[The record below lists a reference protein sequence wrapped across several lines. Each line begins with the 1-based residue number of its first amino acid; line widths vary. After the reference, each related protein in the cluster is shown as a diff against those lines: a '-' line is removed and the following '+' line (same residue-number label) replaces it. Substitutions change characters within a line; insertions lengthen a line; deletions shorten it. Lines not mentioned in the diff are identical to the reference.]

1 VIAIN
6 YYKATEA
13 MLYNYNAMHAEI
25 RNIDLEIEELQNE
38 YNGPAPISYEEKS
51 TLTNKFNSNVENEV
65 INKDFKPGQLE
76 KRKHKLEIQ
85 IKKIDNALNILDP
98 RSLEIIKLRYFYKI
112 NNRDIAEKL
121 NLTEEWI
128 CKLKNNIINRISNL
142 INI

>member
-1 VIAIN
+1 MIVIN

-13 MLYNYNAMHAEI
+13 MLYNYNAMNAEI

-65 INKDFKPGQLE
+65 VNKDFKPGQLE

-85 IKKIDNALNILDP
+85 IKKIDNALNILDS

-128 CKLKNNIINRISNL
+128 CKLKNDIINRISNL